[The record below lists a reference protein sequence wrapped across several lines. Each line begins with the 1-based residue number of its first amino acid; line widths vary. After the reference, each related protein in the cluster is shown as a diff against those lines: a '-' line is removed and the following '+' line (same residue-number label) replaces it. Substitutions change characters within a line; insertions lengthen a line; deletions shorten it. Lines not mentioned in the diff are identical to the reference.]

1 MGKIIYGNEVAKT
14 VKDDL
19 KKRLGSIKKKKGSVC
34 LSWLLCWLEIMLPVF
49 LM

>member
-19 KKRLGSIKKKKGSVC
+19 KKRLGSIKKRREAFAKAGCCAGWK
-34 LSWLLCWLEIMLPVF
+34 
-49 LM
+49 